1 MVKVTKSVNPDKYGY
16 SGYGIWFYVR
26 SQFLLPGGS
35 WSKIVVT
42 FGADMSSSVH
52 IDNGNKDINEKADA
66 KKRICVRS
74 AL

>member
-1 MVKVTKSVNPDKYGY
+1 MVKVTKSVNPNKYGY

-35 WSKIVVT
+35 CSKIVVT

-52 IDNGNKDINEKADA
+52 IDNGNKDILVKFRCKD
-66 KKRICVRS
+66 
-74 AL
+74 